1 MQHTA
6 RIMLFLVVGVVA
18 TGCNKPT
25 DKESK
30 ANSDDPGTAAAQRDK
45 AMTATKEAAQ
55 SVQDYAYAQKGEF
68 IDAAKRGLSDIRAE
82 MERLRAVVDHST
94 GAARADAEA
103 KLEVVSDKWAAAKA
117 QLDRAEA
124 ATDASWEDVQNRY
137 RTVRSDLKSSFDMG
151 RHADRAFGFPTL
163 SRSRA

>member
-1 MQHTA
+1 MKHAA

-25 DKESK
+25 DKDSE
-30 ANSDDPGTAAAQRDK
+30 AYSDDPGNATAQREK

-68 IDAAKRGLSDIRAE
+68 INAANRELSEFRAE
-82 MERLRAVVDHST
+82 MERLRAVADHST
-94 GAARADAEA
+94 GEARADAEA
-103 KLEVVSDKWAAAKA
+103 KLEVVGDKWAAAKA

-124 ATDASWEDVQNRY
+124 ATEASWEDVQIRY
-137 RTVRSDLKSSFDMG
+137 RTSRSDLKSSLDDA
-151 RHADRAFGFPTL
+151 RQWL
-163 SRSRA
+163 SEQIEP